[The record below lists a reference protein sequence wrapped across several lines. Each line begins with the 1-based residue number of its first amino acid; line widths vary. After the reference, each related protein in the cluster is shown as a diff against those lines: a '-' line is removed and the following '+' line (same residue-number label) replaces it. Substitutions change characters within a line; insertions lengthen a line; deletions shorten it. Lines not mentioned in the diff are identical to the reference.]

1 MLGRVVRRGNRSDTS
16 CRNVHGRAWE
26 RDWLVVIAGISFSV
40 IGFIGT
46 VVFVVLVAEVAVV
59 GYLVFAELS
68 GVIAGLPVRLRGAED
83 GVGH

>member
-46 VVFVVLVAEVAVV
+46 VVFVVLVAEVAFLLD
-59 GYLVFAELS
+59 LVFA
-68 GVIAGLPVRLRGAED
+68 IFTGLQSRATVSLRGA
-83 GVGH
+83 